1 MKRLFAVFAMCVL
14 VLCGCAKNGDVN
26 LDKVSKNLN
35 TYTMNLIYN
44 DDHTLN
50 GSQTLKYTNNSD
62 TNLKTICFHL
72 YPKAFTKGA
81 VNKPVSSTNETKAY
95 PNGPSYGDIDI
106 ISASINGERTEFNL
120 SGLDNNILTVG
131 LLEELEPCDK
141 VSISLE
147 YKVYVPN
154 INHRFGYGDNAVNMA
169 NFYPVVAV
177 IEDGEFVL
185 DPYNSNGDP
194 FYSECSNYDVTLTI
208 PTSYKVASTG
218 VQTNSTT
225 LEDNTTYTINAKAV
239 RDFAF
244 VMSEK
249 FEVASEQVEDTTVL
263 YYYYDDENYKSN
275 LQAGV
280 DALNTFNRLF
290 GKYPYSTLS
299 VVKTNFVHGGME
311 YPNMVYISDVVEG
324 ADYTNVIIHEIAHQ
338 WWYGVVG
345 SNAFRFPWL
354 DEGLTE
360 YSCVLFYQENPDYNV
375 DPVELVKNTN
385 NSFVTFVDLYTDV
398 LGKVDTSMN
407 RSLDEYNT
415 EPEYVYMTYVKGML
429 LFDNIAEVVGRD
441 KLISTLQTYYAENMF
456 TNVTPEILVSAL
468 EKVTGRE
475 LASYINTWLEGK
487 CVIVTMD

>member
-1 MKRLFAVFAMCVL
+1 M
-14 VLCGCAKNGDVN
+14 
-26 LDKVSKNLN
+26 
-35 TYTMNLIYN
+35 
-44 DDHTLN
+44 
-50 GSQTLKYTNNSD
+50 
-62 TNLKTICFHL
+62 
-72 YPKAFTKGA
+72 
-81 VNKPVSSTNETKAY
+81 
-95 PNGPSYGDIDI
+95 
-106 ISASINGERTEFNL
+106 
-120 SGLDNNILTVG
+120 
-131 LLEELEPCDK
+131 
-141 VSISLE
+141 
-147 YKVYVPN
+147 
-154 INHRFGYGDNAVNMA
+154 
-169 NFYPVVAV
+169 

-263 YYYYDDENYKSN
+263 YYYYDDEDYKSN

-441 KLISTLQTYYAENMF
+441 KLISTLKTYYAENMF